1 MGTETGRRDFWQA
14 HIEAWWESGLT
25 QRAYCQEHRLA
36 EAQFSHWKPRLRK
49 TGQRQHPKAQLV
61 PVKVTEEAEAVP
73 QRDRGDVHGP
83 TSSGGDLALVFGDG
97 LRLEI
102 GGGFDAATLQRV
114 LEVLG
119 HVG

>member
-1 MGTETGRRDFWQA
+1 MGPERGRRDFWQG
-14 HIEAWWESGLT
+14 HVKAWSESGLT
-25 QRAYCQEHRLA
+25 QRAYCQTHGLS

-49 TGQRQHPKAQLV
+49 PGQRQRPKAQLV
-61 PVKVTEEAEAVP
+61 PLKVIEEGTTETARADVGGCAREAGE
-73 QRDRGDVHGP
+73 
-83 TSSGGDLALVFGDG
+83 LALVFGNG

-102 GGGFDAATLQRV
+102 GEGFDAATLRRV

>member
-1 MGTETGRRDFWQA
+1 MGTETGRRDFWRA
-14 HIEAWWESGLT
+14 HIKAWSESGVT
-25 QRAYCQEHRLA
+25 QRAYCQEHGLP

-49 TGQRQHPKAQLV
+49 KGQRPRRKAQLV
-61 PVKVTEEAEAVP
+61 PLKVIEETTMETA
-73 QRDRGDVHGP
+73 RGEVRGAASDAGE
-83 TSSGGDLALVFGDG
+83 LALVFGNG

-102 GGGFDAATLQRV
+102 SEGFDAATLRRV